1 MGEGTIGSISTA
13 GKLAQPMKIEFARA
27 AEAGGLVTRRN
38 ALGGIGMAA
47 LALPMMGARA
57 AGANENLTRR
67 HSGFGWND
75 PAENLRILSRMWGTI
90 EPGKEAFLYVFGPM
104 FGMTDAGNFRPLFRM
119 ESIAAVRTYP
129 QAGGAYRY
137 LAGQI
142 ILFTDFDTGEVL
154 DTWANPY
161 LDGEVCKV
169 FQYRDYPLDYV
180 LDPVAMPA
188 RYDIRNKDDMKRK
201 LVLDWYF
208 RGDMAFGDAIAKTRL
223 KNRLDP
229 AEWPRESVGDWWE
242 TFEAYRW
249 QAKIAEVEDLS
260 LPSIPSFTGDFQTFK
275 PWEPWML
282 MGQRPGKI
290 FSVRTAFKIPNFDVV
305 PRKVMAYAEKHMAE
319 FLHAPTKFDKSYKL
333 NDAHFKEQRKP
344 VPLPSKARP

>member
-1 MGEGTIGSISTA
+1 MNI
-13 GKLAQPMKIEFARA
+13 QFARSLG
-27 AEAGGLVTRRN
+27 AGGLVDRR
-38 ALGGIGMAA
+38 ALLAGGLTAGAAMLLPGLSGPA
-47 LALPMMGARA
+47 LAS
-57 AGANENLTRR
+57 ENLTRP
-67 HSGFGWND
+67 GFGWNE

-90 EPGKEAFLYVFGPM
+90 EPGAEAFLYVFGPM
-104 FGMTDAGNFRPLFRM
+104 FGMTDTQSFRPLFRM

-129 QAGGAYRY
+129 LPGGAYRY

-142 ILFTDFDTGEVL
+142 ILFTDWATGEVL
-154 DTWANPY
+154 QTWRNPY
-161 LDGEVCKV
+161 TDEVCEV

-180 LDPVAMPA
+180 LDPNKLPE
-188 RYDIRNKDDMKRK
+188 RYNIQKADDLTRK

-208 RGDMAFGDAIAKTRL
+208 RGENAYGDAIARTKL

-229 AEWPRESVGDWWE
+229 AVWRRESVGEFWE

-249 QAKIAEVEDLS
+249 QGKIAEIEDLS

-305 PRKVMAYAEKHMAE
+305 PRKVMAYAEKHMPQY
-319 FLHAPTKFDKSYKL
+319 LHAPTAFDKSYKL
-333 NDAHFKEQRKP
+333 NDQHFKEQRRPKP
-344 VPLPSKARP
+344 

>member
-1 MGEGTIGSISTA
+1 
-13 GKLAQPMKIEFARA
+13 MKIEFARA
-27 AEAGGLVTRRN
+27 AEAGGLVTRRS
-38 ALGGIGMAA
+38 ALTGIGMAA

-57 AGANENLTRR
+57 AGMNENLTRR
-67 HSGFGWND
+67 HTGFGWNE

-180 LDPVAMPA
+180 LDPLAMPA

-290 FSVRTAFKIPNFDVV
+290 FSVGPRSRSRTSTSCPARSWPM
-305 PRKVMAYAEKHMAE
+305 PRSTWRSSSTRPPSSTS
-319 FLHAPTKFDKSYKL
+319 PT
-333 NDAHFKEQRKP
+333 N
-344 VPLPSKARP
+344 

>member
-1 MGEGTIGSISTA
+1 V
-13 GKLAQPMKIEFARA
+13 QIEFAQA
-27 AEAGGLVTRRN
+27 AAAGSLVSRRNLLVGGGLAT
-38 ALGGIGMAA
+38 
-47 LALPMMGARA
+47 LALHSGLSPQPAM
-57 AGANENLTRR
+57 ANENLTRPT
-67 HSGFGWND
+67 SKFGWND

-90 EPGKEAFLYVFGPM
+90 EEGKEAFLYVFGPM

-119 ESIAAVRTYP
+119 ESLAAVRTYP
-129 QAGGAYRY
+129 LPNGAYRY
-137 LAGQI
+137 LAGQF
-142 ILFTDFDTGEVL
+142 ILFTDFDTGDVL
-154 DTWANPY
+154 ERWANPY
-161 LDGEVCKV
+161 LDGEVCEV

-180 LDPVAMPA
+180 LDPQAMPA
-188 RYDIRNKDDMKRK
+188 RYDIRNKDEMSRK

-208 RGDMAFGDAIAKTRL
+208 RGDTAYGDAIAKTRL

-229 AEWPRESVGDWWE
+229 KVWPRESVGDWWE

-249 QAKIAEVEDLS
+249 QAKIAEIEDLS

-305 PRKVMAYAEKHMAE
+305 PRKVMAYAEKHFPE
-319 FLHAPTKFDKSYKL
+319 YLHAPTKFDKSYKL
-333 NDAHFKEQRKP
+333 NDAHFKELRRPSPPRKGT
-344 VPLPSKARP
+344 K